1 MFPVI
6 DLARSYLS
14 CSQLSVFLD
23 RRHGTASISAVSAV
37 SAGSVQAAKASAH
50 QAAHLLPSILKI
62 GVTLKEEEQRT

>member
-1 MFPVI
+1 MFLVI
-6 DLARSYLS
+6 DLARSSLS

-23 RRHGTASISAVSAV
+23 RRHGIRASVAV
-37 SAGSVQAAKASAH
+37 GSELQRP

>member
-23 RRHGTASISAVSAV
+23 RRHGTASVSAV
-37 SAGSVQAAKASAH
+37 SAGSVQAATASAH

>member
-23 RRHGTASISAVSAV
+23 RRHGTASV
-37 SAGSVQAAKASAH
+37 SAGSVQAATASAH